1 MTELEHLS
9 LAHTRV
15 TDKTLVYLENMKY
28 LQSVNLDHT
37 RVTDEGLVHLH
48 GLPKLNSVSLE
59 GTQVTEAGLAAL
71 KAATPS
77 LSAVDQRRARLQKN
91 AEEFRKQRE
100 KQVMPSVDSAPDGQ

>member
-1 MTELEHLS
+1 
-9 LAHTRV
+9 
-15 TDKTLVYLENMKY
+15 
-28 LQSVNLDHT
+28 
-37 RVTDEGLVHLH
+37 
-48 GLPKLNSVSLE
+48 
-59 GTQVTEAGLAAL
+59 VTEAGLAAL